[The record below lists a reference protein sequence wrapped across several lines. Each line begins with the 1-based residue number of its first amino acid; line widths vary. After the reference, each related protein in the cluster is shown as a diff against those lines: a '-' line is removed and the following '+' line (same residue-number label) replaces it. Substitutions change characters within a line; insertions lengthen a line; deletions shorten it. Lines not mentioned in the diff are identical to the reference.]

1 MAKLYKV
8 DGSVVNI
15 EPQDPKEG
23 FTLEECYKHI
33 VCSCIDTRRFKDGR
47 RIIFDDE
54 GLLTGEPVNIP
65 FMAEFG
71 IVLVGNIILCDD
83 KEFK

>member
-15 EPQDPKEG
+15 EPQDAKKG

-33 VCSCIDTRRFKDGR
+33 VCTCIDARRFRDGW
-47 RIIFDDE
+47 IVFDDE
-54 GLLTGEPVNIP
+54 GRLTGEPLNVP
-65 FMAEFG
+65 FMEEFG
-71 IVLVGNIILCDD
+71 IVLVGNVILCDVN
-83 KEFK
+83 EFK